1 MRGTNGP
8 FRPAA
13 AGRTVRDMTSE
24 VGTAG
29 PALGLSGPETVAVL
43 ETATLAPSVHNTQPW
58 AFRVASDVVELH
70 LDPARRLPVA
80 DPDDQELRL
89 ACGAALFNLRLAL
102 LARGVRP
109 AVALYP
115 DPARPQLVAQVRRAG
130 TGHATPELA
139 RLLEAVPRRHT
150 NRRPFT
156 GAPVAAAERYAL
168 RRAAAEEG
176 ALLHVVPP
184 AQRAEVGRLSLA
196 AHRRQLADPAFR
208 DELLHWTGAE
218 ADRPDGVPARA
229 AGPAPAP
236 HDRWVVRDFTGG
248 TARTRV
254 PGRDA
259 EDEPLLAA
267 LIPHVTGPAAEVRA
281 GEAMQRVLLTAT
293 AEGLAVSFLSQLVEV
308 PDAREALRRLVGAVR
323 PPLAVLRIGHGPPTG
338 RTPRRPMAELMLP
351 DVPDQPDRPD

>member
-176 ALLHVVPP
+176 ALLHFVP
-184 AQRAEVGRLSLA
+184 ATQRAELGRLSIA
-196 AHRRQLADPAFR
+196 AHRRQLTDPAFR
-208 DELLHWTGAE
+208 DELLRWTGRGP
-218 ADRPDGVPARA
+218 DQPDGVPARV
-229 AGPAPAP
+229 AGPLPAA
-236 HDRWVVRDFTGG
+236 HDRWVVRDFAGG
-248 TARTRV
+248 TGRERP
-254 PGRDA
+254 PGKD